1 MTALVTVLYTILT
14 HAGVGAAVL
23 HLDVLDLDA
32 ALAGHRHPGV
42 ARPHLARVVQQ
53 TAVRP
58 GYAAPSNNNIIN
70 IPYAIR
76 SIVCEAFCHAVIR
89 SLGHL
94 VTPSLGH
101 YVILSFCH
109 SVILFQ
115 HY

>member
-1 MTALVTVLYTILT
+1 MTALLSLRILT

-42 ARPHLARVVQQ
+42 ARPHLAGVVQQ

-70 IPYAIR
+70 IPYGQSSAKLSVMR
-76 SIVCEAFCHAVIR
+76 SF
-89 SLGHL
+89 GHL
-94 VTPSLGH
+94 VTWSLRH
-101 YVILSFCH
+101 LVTMSFCH

-115 HY
+115 QCYTTN

>member
-70 IPYAIR
+70 IPYGQSSAKLSVMR
-76 SIVCEAFCHAVIR
+76 SF
-89 SLGHL
+89 
-94 VTPSLGH
+94 GH
-101 YVILSFCH
+101 YVILSFCFN
-109 SVILFQ
+109 ITTD
-115 HY
+115 